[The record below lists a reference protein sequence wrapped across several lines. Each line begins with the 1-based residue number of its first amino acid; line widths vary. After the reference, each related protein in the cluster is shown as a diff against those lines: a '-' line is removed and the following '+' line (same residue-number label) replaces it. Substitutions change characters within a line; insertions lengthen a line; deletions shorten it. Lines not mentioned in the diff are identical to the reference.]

1 MTTELAKTRSINA
14 PATDGPSRCPADGDA
29 SGGGRAG
36 ISATEPVQQCGPTMH
51 RSNFLLYLASS
62 VAPRLAMFVVLF
74 AMARIATKEE
84 TGLFVLL
91 IAAGEIFDSV
101 LQYWCRTLFI
111 RKQAAAGGPRPLQ
124 AGRLVILTVAGLGL
138 GLVGTVVAAAMI
150 APGHEAAF
158 AVALAAY
165 LAAYGIQRTALQ
177 VLQARHLHTA
187 YCGVE
192 ILRGLLLPIGALAP
206 VMAGAAVLPAAGLG
220 LAASSAIAAVPAL
233 WIGWRSL
240 GRLRFSPAGYRDALT
255 FGLPL
260 IGTMLLTQLVG
271 WGDRLVLNEILG
283 PASVAVYGL
292 TFALARQP
300 IELLSGPLNA
310 STYPMLFRTSAVAG
324 IEGAAAIVG
333 AMIVTHVALS
343 GAAGLCI
350 ALLAEPLAA
359 ALLPP
364 AYRPMAVSLMPALA
378 ASGVILALMSYTFDN
393 LFAVANRNGLQLWSM
408 VIAGG
413 IGLPVTIGLIASFGL
428 PAAGYAALVGAVI
441 GLASVI
447 ALSRVFV
454 VVPVPWARLAHV
466 VGAMGVAAMAMLTVD
481 AALVAFNPWLRLVA
495 AGLAFAAVYLPLL
508 AVGGFRIQALVS
520 APWEVL
526 GPPPAPA
533 TLATQGSA
541 R

>member
-1 MTTELAKTRSINA
+1 
-14 PATDGPSRCPADGDA
+14 
-29 SGGGRAG
+29 
-36 ISATEPVQQCGPTMH
+36 MH

-91 IAAGEIFDSV
+91 ITAGEIFDSV

-111 RKQAAAGGPRPLQ
+111 RKQAAAGTPRPLQ
-124 AGRLVILTVAGLGL
+124 AGRLVILTAVGLGL
-138 GLVGTVVAAAMI
+138 GLVGSVAAAALI

-165 LAAYGIQRTALQ
+165 LFACGIQRTALQ
-177 VLQARHLHTA
+177 VIQSLHLHTA

-192 ILRGLLLPIGALAP
+192 ILRGLLLPIGALTP

-220 LAASSAIAAVPAL
+220 LAASSAVAAVPTL
-233 WIGWRSL
+233 WIAWRSL
-240 GRLRFSPAGYRDALT
+240 GRLRFSPAGYRDALM

-324 IEGAAAIVG
+324 LDGAAAVVG

-350 ALLAEPLAA
+350 ALMAEPLAA
-359 ALLPP
+359 ALMPA
-364 AYRPMAVSLMPALA
+364 AYRPMAVSLMPTLA
-378 ASGVILALMSYTFDN
+378 ASGVILALTAYTFDN

-413 IGLPVTIGLIASFGL
+413 IALPATIALIAGFGL

-441 GLASVI
+441 GLAAAI

-454 VVPVPWARLAHV
+454 VVPIPWTRLAQV
-466 VGAMGVAAMAMLTVD
+466 VGAMTAAAMAMLTVD
-481 AALVAFNPWLRLVA
+481 ALLVAFNPWLRLVL

-508 AVGGFRIQALVS
+508 TVGGFRIQALVS

-526 GPPPAPA
+526 GPSSGSAA
-533 TLATQGSA
+533 TATEGSA